1 MEERRSA
8 GIILYRRTPQGRLYL
23 LLHYRQGH
31 WSFPKGQIEPGE
43 EPEEAARREL
53 LEETQIDQVRILPGF
68 RAETEYTFDEGSG
81 PVHKHV
87 TYFLGETDEERV
99 QLSGEHLDYRWLGYE
114 DALKQLT
121 YEDGRRLLQ
130 QAEEFLQRS

>member
-8 GIILYRRTPQGRLYL
+8 GIILYRWTPRGRHYL
-23 LLHYRQGH
+23 LLRHRQGH

-53 LEETQIDQVRILPGF
+53 LEETQIDQVRMVPGF

-87 TYFLGETDEERV
+87 IYFLGETDEKEVR
-99 QLSGEHLDYRWLGYE
+99 LSGEHLDYRWLSYE
-114 DALKQLT
+114 EALQQLT
-121 YEDGRRLLQ
+121 YEDGRRLLR
-130 QAEEFLQRS
+130 QAEEFLQQG